1 MVRSLI
7 NSALR
12 VFNPLL
18 ELVYPTYCAGCGRHG
33 HVFCPACV
41 QSLVRIDEAV
51 SCPVCGR
58 TVGTASVC
66 GECMMHRKPF
76 EQGHFGF
83 SYEGPLR
90 EAIHA
95 FKFQGRK
102 DVGRT
107 LVRMLKNSVVPLGPL
122 FDVIVPMPVTEKRL
136 KERGFNQ
143 SYIIGEEIAT
153 MTDKP
158 LIYSVLRKVR
168 DTRDQYTLSKD
179 ERKRNIRGAF
189 AVVHGQR
196 DISRK
201 NVLLVDDLYTT
212 GNTAAE
218 AASALRRAKAT
229 SVVLFALARTP

>member
-18 ELVYPTYCAGCGRHG
+18 ELVYPTYCAGCGGHG
-33 HVFCPACV
+33 DVFCPACA
-41 QSLVRIDEAV
+41 QSLVRVDAAV

-66 GECMMHRKPF
+66 GDCTMHKKPF
-76 EQGHFGF
+76 EQGFFGF

-90 EAIHA
+90 EAMHA

-102 DVGRT
+102 DAGRT
-107 LVRMLKNSVVPLGPL
+107 LVRMLKDAVAPLGGL
-122 FDVIVPMPVTEKRL
+122 IDVIVPLPVTERRL

-143 SYIIGEEIAT
+143 SYIIGEEIAR
-153 MTDKP
+153 MTGKP

-168 DTRDQYTLSKD
+168 ETRDQYTLSKN

-201 NVLLVDDLYTT
+201 SVLLVDDLYTT

-218 AASALRRAKAT
+218 AARTLRRAKAR
-229 SVVLFALARTP
+229 SVALFALARTP

>member
-1 MVRSLI
+1 
-7 NSALR
+7 
-12 VFNPLL
+12 
-18 ELVYPTYCAGCGRHG
+18 
-33 HVFCPACV
+33 
-41 QSLVRIDEAV
+41 
-51 SCPVCGR
+51 
-58 TVGTASVC
+58 
-66 GECMMHRKPF
+66 MMHRKPF

>member
-12 VFNPLL
+12 VFDPLL

-33 HVFCPACV
+33 DVFCPACA
-41 QSLVRIDEAV
+41 QSLVRIDSGL

-58 TVGTASVC
+58 PVGTASVC
-66 GECMMHRKPF
+66 GECMTRRKPF

-90 EAIHA
+90 EAMHA
-95 FKFQGRK
+95 FKFRGRK
-102 DVGRT
+102 DVGRM
-107 LVRMLKNSVVPLGPL
+107 LVRMLQDEIVPLGAL

-136 KERGFNQ
+136 RERGFNQ
-143 SYIIGEEIAT
+143 SYIIGQEMAA
-153 MTDKP
+153 MTGKP
-158 LIYSVLRKVR
+158 LVYTALKKVR
-168 DTRDQYTLSKD
+168 ETRDQYTLSKD
-179 ERKRNIRGAF
+179 ERRRNIRGAF
-189 AVVHGQR
+189 AVARKER
-196 DISRK
+196 DIIKK

-218 AASALRRAKAT
+218 AALTLRRAKAG
-229 SVVLFALARTP
+229 SVLLFALARTP